1 MNTQWPLCFRC
12 SKSWQV
18 SKAGGFLRIRGG
30 QQQRE
35 FVPGAAPQWWIAGPF
50 LWHCWQGALLIL
62 TCPYQLTRGKNKKTF
77 FSLYFFYIRCLPNS
91 TTLHLLPSSGD
102 RGNCTPLTAGISWPG
117 DTFLHTEP
125 SCLRGCC
132 YFCVAYLA
140 PMVLICN
147 GLKFFVHAKKKR
159 PVSKMFCQ
167 WKAGVWN
174 FFEYFCKLN
183 IHTRSYLCI
192 IISFLVNSL
201 VTVPPHFSYNSAI
214 ISKVR
219 TKILKYEASTPQK
232 NVNK

>member
-77 FSLYFFYIRCLPNS
+77 FSLYLFYIRCLPNS

-102 RGNCTPLTAGISWPG
+102 RVNRTPLTAGISWPG

-147 GLKFFVHAKKKR
+147 GHKFFVHAKKKGLS
-159 PVSKMFCQ
+159 PKCSVSEKL
-167 WKAGVWN
+167 V
-174 FFEYFCKLN
+174 FETFLN
-183 IHTRSYLCI
+183 TFVNWTSIHVHIC
-192 IISFLVNSL
+192 V
-201 VTVPPHFSYNSAI
+201 
-214 ISKVR
+214 
-219 TKILKYEASTPQK
+219 
-232 NVNK
+232 